1 MVTHSSGSGRL
12 FTGKLYRPL
21 ALSLQMWYHGGS
33 LRKGVGPMEV
43 CEKDEEQTEDRADL
57 SLESKT
63 SLSALIELLA
73 EMRLS

>member
-1 MVTHSSGSGRL
+1 M
-12 FTGKLYRPL
+12 
-21 ALSLQMWYHGGS
+21 
-33 LRKGVGPMEV
+33 GPGEG
-43 CEKDEEQTEDRADL
+43 CEKDEEQTEDREDL